1 MIISTVPS
9 TTSLPMVTHR
19 NTPYRSSYRSTQS
32 RGNDEIY
39 LRPIAVIKPA
49 FGKNFSSAS
58 LLYEKGRLV
67 DTYA

>member
-1 MIISTVPS
+1 
-9 TTSLPMVTHR
+9 MVTHR
-19 NTPYRSSYRSTQS
+19 DTPYRSSYRSTQS

-49 FGKNFSSAS
+49 FGKNLSNIDLS
-58 LLYEKGRLV
+58 YEKGSLV

>member
-1 MIISTVPS
+1 MKISTVSS
-9 TTSLPMVTHR
+9 TISLPMLTHR
-19 NTPYRSSYRSTQS
+19 DTPYRSSYRSTQS

-49 FGKNFSSAS
+49 FGKNLSNIDLS
-58 LLYEKGRLV
+58 YEKGSLV